1 MIVTVLGSGDWGT
14 ALVTY
19 LLNYTNNQVVWYV
32 RESDLEHYK
41 TTNRFKRFSE
51 YTPSDIGDRLVMI
64 TNINDVTGDHIIIA
78 IPTAFLED
86 EFDKFE
92 LTERFRDLAYYSTW
106 IIASKGMVGG
116 KHISEFLIE
125 NNCSNIQIQNIVM
138 ISGPCHA
145 EELVRGKNSYLDI
158 SPGPRTDAVI
168 RDISSSV
175 LTLHVLD
182 KTTSISNMEAVS
194 IFKNIIAIGA
204 GIIDGFEMGD
214 NFKAVYITS
223 AIKSIQLRLDMHR
236 DMYNLF
242 SIGDILVTS
251 YSKHSRNYRYGYNIS
266 TSDTTIEPLLYAPE
280 GCNSLRQLYS
290 SRKYSSILSDPWILF
305 IYRIVNEY
313 TAIGSLKSDRVNMY
327 IDDLKHHL
335 FA

>member
-1 MIVTVLGSGDWGT
+1 MKVAVLGSGDWGT

-64 TNINDVTGDHIIIA
+64 TNINDVIGDHIIVA
-78 IPTAFLED
+78 IPTAFLEG
-86 EFDKFE
+86 ELKKFE
-92 LTERFRDLAYYSTW
+92 RTERFRDLAYYSTW

-125 NNCSNIQIQNIVM
+125 NNYSNIQNTVM

-182 KTTSISNMEAVS
+182 KTTSIGNMEDAS

-223 AIKSIQLRLDMHR
+223 AIKSIQLRLDMYR

-266 TSDTTIEPLLYAPE
+266 TSNPTIEPLLYTPE
-280 GCNSLRQLYS
+280 GYNSLRQLYS
-290 SRKYSSILSDPWILF
+290 SRKYSSILSDPWLLF
-305 IYRIVNEY
+305 VYRIVNEY
-313 TAIGSLKSDRVNMY
+313 TTMGSLKSDRVNMY